1 MNKYNISVYDGRLYT
16 LFNIDITKTQFV
28 VVNYAKMSMEK
39 KRCNDTQNASKFKV

>member
-28 VVNYAKMSMEK
+28 VNYAKMSMEK
-39 KRCNDTQNASKFKV
+39 KICNDTQNVSKFKV